1 MFVWDGFG
9 VFFGISVVDAGV
21 EVKVGGLVLGRVIDV
36 HVVIGARAV
45 GSIHTSV
52 VDSGL

>member
-9 VFFGISVVDAGV
+9 VSFGISVIDAGV
-21 EVKVGGLVLGRVIDV
+21 EVKVRGLVLGRVIEAP
-36 HVVIGARAV
+36 VVIDARAV

>member
-1 MFVWDGFG
+1 MFVWDGVG
-9 VFFGISVVDAGV
+9 VSFGISVVDAGV
-21 EVKVGGLVLGRVIDV
+21 EVKVGGLVLGRVIEA
-36 HVVIGARAV
+36 HVVIGARAM